1 MRGELGNWLLGA
13 GVVLLALG
21 ALVKV
26 GLLGWLGNLPGD
38 IDIKREGYR
47 VFVPITSMLV
57 VSLLLSLLAAII
69 RRFF

>member
-1 MRGELGNWLLGA
+1 MRGELGDWPLGA
-13 GVVLLALG
+13 GVVLLVLG

-57 VSLLLSLLAAII
+57 VSVLLSLLAAII

>member
-1 MRGELGNWLLGA
+1 MRGELGDWLLGA
-13 GVVLLALG
+13 GVVLLVLG
-21 ALVKV
+21 ALVKF

-57 VSLLLSLLAAII
+57 VSVLLSLLAAII

>member
-1 MRGELGNWLLGA
+1 MRGELGDWLLGA
-13 GVVLLALG
+13 GVVLLVLG

>member
-1 MRGELGNWLLGA
+1 MRGELGDWLLGA
-13 GVVLLALG
+13 GVVLLVLG

-57 VSLLLSLLAAII
+57 VSVLLSLLAAII